1 MKKLFF
7 ITAFLCYFLLGSDIR
22 SFAREFESEI
32 ENSIQSKTN
41 RYIKNVYDKI
51 KFGKFSKL
59 SFEAFKYGFYGY
71 LNMVEAGKINPGSL
85 LTICDF
91 TLSSNLKRMWVIDP
105 KNYKVLFNTLVA
117 HGMGT
122 GEEFATAFSN
132 TEDSHQSSLGFYVTG
147 ETYDGNN
154 GYSLKL
160 NGVDGLFNS
169 KAYDRAIVIH
179 GAEYVSDEFARGNK
193 RIGRS
198 HGCPALPVDIAPKII
213 DKVKNGTCLFIYH
226 SSKNYLTSSYWLRNK
241 IKQLPEDADR
251 LELMAGNYNNPRFV
265 ESNKGNNESVPAETQ
280 EALNDHPSSPATSS
294 AKKDATTGKT
304 SISTQQN
311 VCNEAPANKQIT
323 SIVVIDQ
330 TAGGEVIKTTVIK

>member
-7 ITAFLCYFLLGSDIR
+7 IAAFLCYFLLGSDIR
-22 SFAREFESEI
+22 SFAKEFETEI
-32 ENSIQSKTN
+32 ENSIQSKTE

-71 LNMVEAGKINPGSL
+71 LNLVESGKIHPGSL

-105 KNYKVLFNTLVA
+105 GNYKVLFNTLVA

-132 TEDSHQSSLGFYVTG
+132 IEDSHQSSLGFYVTG

-160 NGVDGLFNS
+160 NGVDGMFNN
-169 KAYDRAIVIH
+169 KAYDRAIVVH
-179 GAEYVSDEFARGNK
+179 GAEYVSEEFARGNK

-198 HGCPALPVDIAPKII
+198 HGCPALPVEIAPKVI

-251 LELMAGNYNNPRFV
+251 LELLAGNYNNPRFV
-265 ESNKGNNESVPAETQ
+265 EPTKEKHENAEAGSQ
-280 EALNDHPSSPATSS
+280 ETLNDRPSSSNAAS
-294 AKKDATTGKT
+294 AKTDINNSKVATINQ
-304 SISTQQN
+304 SEPCREI
-311 VCNEAPANKQIT
+311 PANKQIT

-330 TAGGEVIKTTVIK
+330 SAGGEVIKTTVIK